1 MADLTHRES
10 ASYSKI
16 TNDAET
22 NVVSVSP
29 NGDLGN
35 SDIVNSTY
43 ESGVVSVSAGSATKA
58 CVGATNL
65 PNRKRLIVFNRGNKT
80 VYYGPSYVTSNG
92 ATQGI
97 PIEQSEF
104 LVLDVGDNVDI
115 YLITD
120 TGTSDLIVQ
129 EMA

>member
-16 TNDAET
+16 TNDAEANT
-22 NVVSVSP
+22 VSVSP
-29 NGDLGN
+29 NGDLGS

-43 ESGVVSVSAGSATKA
+43 ESGALSVGTTAVKA
-58 CVGATNL
+58 CVGANNL
-65 PNRKRLIVFNRGNKT
+65 LNRKRLILFNRGNKT
-80 VYYGPSYVTSNG
+80 TYYGPSYVTSNG